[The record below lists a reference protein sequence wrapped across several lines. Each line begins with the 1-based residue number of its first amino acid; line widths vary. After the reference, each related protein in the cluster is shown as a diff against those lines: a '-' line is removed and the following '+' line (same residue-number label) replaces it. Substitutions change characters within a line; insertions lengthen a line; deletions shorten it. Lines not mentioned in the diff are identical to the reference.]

1 LICKLALLHYHKAM
15 RSSLILIFLLLSW
28 KLAFCQDRLKSN
40 VATNDISGEVMLAT
54 QYVERGIGMSD
65 QNPAMNASFLYNLGT
80 QVRMGFWGSNISNL
94 SAGDDNFWLKFMLEF
109 NVLFGTNLN
118 TKFYA
123 SDNHFYKSD
132 QRNGQRFG
140 VVFNYFTYFYTFE
153 WMSNFEGSKANAE
166 YVEAGKYFYAG
177 NKVRYG
183 GSVGYTV
190 GHAVTTNSYFNVKAL
205 IHYLL
210 NTSTYFE
217 AAATVNTNP
226 TAFGKRGDP
235 AVWASV
241 NLTY

>member
-1 LICKLALLHYHKAM
+1 M
-15 RSSLILIFLLLSW
+15 RAKWILIFLLLSS
-28 KLAFCQDRLKSN
+28 KAAFSEDRLKSN
-40 VATNDISGEVMLAT
+40 LATNDISGEVLLAT
-54 QYVERGIGMSD
+54 QFVERGIGMSD

-80 QVRMGFWGSNISNL
+80 QVRMGFWGSNVSSL
-94 SAGDDNFWLKFMLEF
+94 SAADDNFWLKFMVEF

-140 VVFNYFTYFYTFE
+140 AVFSYFTYFYTFE

-166 YVEAGKYFYAG
+166 YLEMGKYFYAG
-177 NKVRYG
+177 NKIRYG

-190 GHAVTTNSYFNVKAL
+190 GHATTTNSYFNVKAL
-205 IHYLL
+205 IDYML
-210 NTSTYFE
+210 NTTTYFE

-226 TAFGKRGDP
+226 SAFGKRGDP